1 MATNVHKQMAG
12 LSIPKAFPDTDKFS
26 INSDALLVVFELSGE
41 IPWLKG
47 TYRAMYFSV
56 NTKLKIE
63 FIFFCG
69 VHNLQK
75 LLMLCGMTCTKNY
88 CFQQN

>member
-1 MATNVHKQMAG
+1 MATSVNKQTAD
-12 LSIPKAFPDTDKFS
+12 LSISQFWSIPKAFPDTDKPHT
-26 INSDALLVVFELSGE
+26 NSDVLLVVFGLNGG

-47 TYRAMYFSV
+47 TDKALYYSV
-56 NTKLKIE
+56 NMKFKIE

-75 LLMLCGMTCTKNY
+75 K
-88 CFQQN
+88 F